1 MKTKD
6 FRKRLK
12 ALGCSIARQSGSHEM
27 WVCPSG
33 RTLPPVVTSQR
44 EVSRRVITSVL
55 RVLREEGLTTDRGWR
70 KVA

>member
-6 FRKRLK
+6 FRKHLRV
-12 ALGCSIARQSGSHEM
+12 LGCCVCRQSGSHEI

-33 RTLPPVVTSQR
+33 RKLPPVVVSQR
-44 EVSRRVITSVL
+44 EMSRHVFTSVL
-55 RVLREEGLTTDRGWR
+55 RVLRDEELTQDRGWR

>member
-12 ALGCSIARQSGSHEM
+12 ALGCTVCRQSGSHEI
-27 WVCPSG
+27 WACPNG
-33 RTLPPVVTSQR
+33 HKLPPVVTNQR
-44 EVSRRVITSVL
+44 EVSRRVLTSVL
-55 RVLREEGLTTDRGWR
+55 RVLREEGLILERGWR